1 MLHSGPVT
9 DYGNPGLS
17 IGPLRFVLLI
27 FASLALQAC
36 ETFPVGP
43 QKAPAEPQP
52 VPELTLNLPDE
63 KSCTCVEEATEDY
76 TFLEKG
82 FSALA
87 KGDHIEAV
95 QHFQR
100 YQRLEKSAAAE
111 WESGIAIAYVS
122 MLSSSPFYDAE
133 AARKSYRKLKY
144 EYTEDMRVHE
154 KTLIMA
160 QSLESFVV
168 MDRHIADLENNNAIL
183 KEDLEKREEA
193 IKRLRELTLGQKGGR

>member
-1 MLHSGPVT
+1 M
-9 DYGNPGLS
+9 S
-17 IGPLRFVLLI
+17 IRPLRFALLI

-36 ETFPVGP
+36 ETFPVGQ
-43 QKAPAEPQP
+43 QKAPAEPEP

-63 KSCTCVEEATEDY
+63 QSCTCVEEVAEDY

-82 FSALA
+82 FSALS

-144 EYTEDMRVHE
+144 EYTEDMQVHE

-168 MDRHIADLENNNAIL
+168 MDRHIADLENNNATL

>member
-1 MLHSGPVT
+1 MPAT
-9 DYGNPGLS
+9 PMR
-17 IGPLRFVLLI
+17 IALLI
-27 FASLALQAC
+27 IAGLFLQAC
-36 ETFPVGP
+36 ETFPT
-43 QKAPAEPQP
+43 ASEPAEPEP
-52 VPELTLNLPDE
+52 VPELTLNLPE
-63 KSCTCVEEATEDY
+63 EEQCTCVEEVAADY

-87 KGDHIEAV
+87 NGDHIEAV

-100 YQRLEKSAAAE
+100 YQRLEESETAN

-133 AARKSYRKLKY
+133 AARKSYRRLKQD
-144 EYTEDMRVHE
+144 YTEDMQVHE

-168 MDRHIADLENNNAIL
+168 LDRHIADLENNNATL

-193 IKRLRELTLGQKGGR
+193 IKRLRELTLGQRGGR

>member
-1 MLHSGPVT
+1 
-9 DYGNPGLS
+9 LS
-17 IGPLRFVLLI
+17 IKPMRFVFILV
-27 FASLALQAC
+27 ASVYLAAC
-36 ETFPVGP
+36 ETFPVGS
-43 QKAPAEPQP
+43 EPDEPTP

-63 KSCTCVEEATEDY
+63 KTFTCVEEVTEDY

-87 KGDHIEAV
+87 QGDHIEAV

-100 YQRLEKSAAAE
+100 YQRLEKSATAE
-111 WESGIAIAYVS
+111 WESSIAIAYIS

-133 AARKSYRKLKY
+133 AARKSYRKLKQ
-144 EYTEDMRVHE
+144 EYADDMQVHD

-168 MDRHIADLENNNAIL
+168 MDRHIADLENNNATL

-193 IKRLRELTLGQKGGR
+193 IKRLRELTLGQKGAR

>member
-1 MLHSGPVT
+1 
-9 DYGNPGLS
+9 LS
-17 IGPLRFVLLI
+17 IKPMRFVFLLV
-27 FASLALQAC
+27 ASVCLAAC
-36 ETFPVGP
+36 ESFPVGSE
-43 QKAPAEPQP
+43 PAEPAA

-63 KSCTCVEEATEDY
+63 QNCTCVEEVTRDY

-87 KGDHIEAV
+87 QGDHIEAV

-100 YQRLEKSAAAE
+100 YQRLEKSATAE
-111 WESGIAIAYVS
+111 WESSIAIAYIS

-133 AARKSYRKLKY
+133 AARKSYRKLKQD
-144 EYTEDMRVHE
+144 YTADMQVHD

-168 MDRHIADLENNNAIL
+168 MDRHIADLENNNTTL

-193 IKRLRELTLGQKGGR
+193 IKRLRELTLGQKGAR

>member
-1 MLHSGPVT
+1 MAHQEPSPGSGPT
-9 DYGNPGLS
+9 
-17 IGPLRFVLLI
+17 
-27 FASLALQAC
+27 AS
-36 ETFPVGP
+36 E
-43 QKAPAEPQP
+43 PAEPEP
-52 VPELTLNLPDE
+52 VPELTLNLPE
-63 KSCTCVEEATEDY
+63 EEQCTCVEEVAADY

-87 KGDHIEAV
+87 NGDHIEAV

-100 YQRLEKSAAAE
+100 YQRLEESETAN

-133 AARKSYRKLKY
+133 AARKSYRRLKQD
-144 EYTEDMRVHE
+144 YTEDMQVHE

-168 MDRHIADLENNNAIL
+168 LDRHIADLENNNATL

-193 IKRLRELTLGQKGGR
+193 IKRLRELTLGQRGGR

>member
-1 MLHSGPVT
+1 M
-9 DYGNPGLS
+9 S
-17 IGPLRFVLLI
+17 IKPMRFLFILV
-27 FASLALQAC
+27 ASVILAAC

-43 QKAPAEPQP
+43 EPAEPAP

-63 KSCTCVEEATEDY
+63 QTCTCVEEVTKDY

-87 KGDHIEAV
+87 QGDHIEAV

-100 YQRLEKSAAAE
+100 YQRLEKSATAE
-111 WESGIAIAYVS
+111 WESSIAIAYIS

-133 AARKSYRKLKY
+133 AARKSYRKLKK
-144 EYTEDMRVHE
+144 EYADDMQVHD

-168 MDRHIADLENNNAIL
+168 MDRHIADLENNNATL

-193 IKRLRELTLGQKGGR
+193 IKRLRELTLGQKVAR